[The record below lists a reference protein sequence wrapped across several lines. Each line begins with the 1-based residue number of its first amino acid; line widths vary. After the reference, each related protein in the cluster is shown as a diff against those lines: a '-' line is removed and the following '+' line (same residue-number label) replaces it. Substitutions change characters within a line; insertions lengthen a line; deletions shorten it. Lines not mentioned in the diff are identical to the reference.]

1 MSKTSRKKSTSKK
14 RPGKSVAGARQ
25 APPVISSEQAL
36 TKRRK
41 ILSEGENVLGG
52 ARVYLSGPMDFV
64 ASRVEEKRN
73 GWRNRVGQFLKKMG
87 TTVYDPWNKPSVIG
101 MPEYGK
107 EDELTSGAR
116 DKWSFEDSRPGDKLR
131 AQICDAFWPTL
142 HIDLR
147 MVDTTD
153 FTISYCPTNVYSVGT
168 VHEIVMATLQY
179 KPVLFVSPP
188 IVFPALDELK
198 QHFAAAKDAAGASL
212 LDQLVEQSSL
222 RVNEKG
228 IPSLWYMALLNAHY
242 FFDGFGFA
250 QYFKDF
256 PSWTHSPLDEREE
269 KYPPQRPLLAYLEKL
284 NREIPKRYDLEQ
296 DKYVENED
304 WLVLNSKDLQ

>member
-1 MSKTSRKKSTSKK
+1 MSKKILKESAAKKSSAN
-14 RPGKSVAGARQ
+14 GKETRQ
-25 APPVISSEQAL
+25 APPVMSSEQAL
-36 TKRRK
+36 TARRK
-41 ILSEGENVLGG
+41 IMSQKVNVLSD

-64 ASRVEEKRN
+64 ASRVEEKNN

-87 TTVYDPWNKPSVIG
+87 TTVYDPWNKPTVIG

-107 EDELTSGAR
+107 EDELTSSAR
-116 DKWSFEDSRPGDKLR
+116 DKWTYDSSPSGDKLR
-131 AQICDAFWPTL
+131 ARICDAFWPTL

-198 QHFAAAKDAAGASL
+198 QHFAKNKDDAGAKL
-212 LDQLVEQSSL
+212 LDSLVEQSSL
-222 RVNEKG
+222 KVNEKG

-250 QYFKDF
+250 PYFKDF
-256 PSWTHSPLDEREE
+256 PSWKHSALDEREE
-269 KYPPQRPLLAYLEKL
+269 KYPPQRPLLPYLEQL
-284 NREIPKRYDLEQ
+284 NQQIPKRYDLEQ

-304 WLVLNSKDLQ
+304 WLILNSKDVQ